1 MKFHYKISLNNGK
14 FIEIDR
20 DERIDVEALSNERWA
35 VIKSEK
41 EAYYL
46 NIAQITII
54 EEKVI

>member
-1 MKFHYKISLNNGK
+1 MNNGS

-20 DERIDVEALSNERWA
+20 DERVDVDALSNERWA